1 MGQLCKKLL
10 NKWLEKKKKD
20 YEISESYITKKKK
33 TITFFFVWT
42 LECKIVSLKSFC
54 IWIFDQKWNKILIF
68 KGMCF

>member
-10 NKWLEKKKKD
+10 NKWLEMKYQKATLQKKKK
-20 YEISESYITKKKK
+20 S
-33 TITFFFVWT
+33 ITFFFVWT

>member
-1 MGQLCKKLL
+1 MAQLCKKLL
-10 NKWLEKKKKD
+10 NKWLEMKYQKATLQKKK
-20 YEISESYITKKKK
+20 S
-33 TITFFFVWT
+33 ITFFFVWT